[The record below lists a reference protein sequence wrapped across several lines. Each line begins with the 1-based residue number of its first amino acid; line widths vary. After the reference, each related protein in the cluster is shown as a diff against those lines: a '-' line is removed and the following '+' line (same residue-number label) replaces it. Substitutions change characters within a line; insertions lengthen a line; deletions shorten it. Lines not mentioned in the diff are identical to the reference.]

1 MCRVTPKDKNITI
14 MGLHEVNI
22 GSILI
27 IPHKVIVGFLFSMA
41 KIKKWKNLFKEWKNL
56 FKI

>member
-1 MCRVTPKDKNITI
+1 

-41 KIKKWKNLFKEWKNL
+41 KIKKWKNCSKNGKTYL
-56 FKI
+56 KYETSCAGRIQD

>member
-1 MCRVTPKDKNITI
+1 

-22 GSILI
+22 GSILV